1 MKWFLLAM
9 ILFST
14 FLFFSALFQ
23 MIFFSDKRMKKRL
36 ERYLDQ
42 DEKKGFDRKKFT
54 LALQIQLAQKNIKDR
69 MLTKEKNSK
78 LEKSLSRAG
87 MALKPEEYVL
97 LQWLSICMGG
107 GLFYLVTGQLLF
119 VFVGAILGL
128 LFPKWYLLN
137 KQKVRYQKFN
147 EGLPDMLST
156 IVGALRAG
164 FSFPQA
170 LKTVV
175 DESHNPI
182 KDEME
187 TVLREMKYGSSMEE
201 SLHRLYDRMPSE
213 DLDLMIQAI
222 LIQRQVGGNLA
233 TVLEKIM
240 DTIRERTKI
249 QRQIK
254 TLTAQGRLSG
264 IVIGL
269 LPIILALVLF
279 AIEPEYIGTLFTHPV
294 GIALLI
300 AGAISGSIG
309 FFLIRKLTTIEV

>member
-69 MLTKEKNSK
+69 MMTKEKNSK

-107 GLFYLVTGQLLF
+107 GLFYLVTGQF
-119 VFVGAILGL
+119 IFIFVGAVLGF

-137 KQKVRYQKFN
+137 KQKARYQKFN